1 MYHFKSAV
9 AGTFDVLHKGH
20 RVLIEEAFKQG
31 EFVLVGITKD
41 GFKESKPIKV
51 RKRNLDKLLRAR
63 YPERYE
69 IVEIEDELGPAVV
82 DPALDALIVSEETYS
97 KAAVINKLRKEKG
110 LKKLI
115 IYKIS
120 MVLAA
125 DGKPISSLRINNG
138 EIDKEGNLLN

>member
-20 RVLIEEAFKQG
+20 RVLIEEAFKRG

-41 GFKESKPIKV
+41 GFKEAKPMKV

-69 IVEIEDELGPAVV
+69 IVEIEDELGPAVLYP
-82 DPALDALIVSEETYS
+82 DLDALIVSEETYS

-110 LKKLI
+110 LKKLV

-125 DGKPISSLRINNG
+125 DGKPISSLRINKG
-138 EIDKEGNLLN
+138 EIDKEGNLLK

>member
-20 RVLIEEAFKQG
+20 RVLIEEAFKRG

-41 GFKESKPIKV
+41 GFKEAKPMKV

-82 DPALDALIVSEETYS
+82 NPDLDALIVSEETYS

-110 LKKLI
+110 LKKLV

-125 DGKPISSLRINNG
+125 DGKPISSLRINKG
-138 EIDKEGNLLN
+138 EIDKEGNLLK

>member
-20 RVLIEEAFKQG
+20 RVLIEEAFKRG

-41 GFKESKPIKV
+41 GFKEAKPMKV

-82 DPALDALIVSEETYS
+82 NPDLDALIVSEETYS

-110 LKKLI
+110 LKKLVI
-115 IYKIS
+115 
-120 MVLAA
+120 
-125 DGKPISSLRINNG
+125 
-138 EIDKEGNLLN
+138 